1 MSILLPILPLALG
14 GGAAL
19 EPEAPASASD
29 CGGWPSCLWGASDS
43 MICWA
48 AACELAEEIPDMAM
62 MHLQRAGADARV
74 LSNRELLWLRN
85 A

>member
-1 MSILLPILPLALG
+1 
-14 GGAAL
+14 
-19 EPEAPASASD
+19 
-29 CGGWPSCLWGASDS
+29 